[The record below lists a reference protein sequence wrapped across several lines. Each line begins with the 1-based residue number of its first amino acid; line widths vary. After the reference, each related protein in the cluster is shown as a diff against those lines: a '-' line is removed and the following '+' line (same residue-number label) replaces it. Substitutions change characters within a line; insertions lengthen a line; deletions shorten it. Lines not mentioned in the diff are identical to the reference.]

1 MISNQTKRE
10 VALGLKSLLQHKL
23 RSTLTLLGLVFGVAS
38 VVAMLAVGE
47 GASEEALAQIR
58 KLGSNNIILDARP
71 PLSTDGQENVRM
83 QIYGLTYEDERR
95 LAETIPDIRRIV
107 PVKILRKEAQLDA
120 RTLDLRILATTP
132 AWFDLVDRRII
143 AGRLL
148 DPTDEARR
156 NAVVVLTEHGARRLL
171 ATRSAIDQIIRI
183 DGIAFTVIGI
193 IGNETLGAGAAALDD
208 QEVDAYVPLS
218 LARSRF
224 GDVITR
230 RSSGTTLRERVELH
244 QLVIEA
250 ASIEAVPR
258 VATAVEFVLRRF
270 HPVVDYQI
278 NVPLALLR
286 QAEASKRTFNIVLGS
301 IAGISL
307 LVGGIGIM
315 NIMLATVTERTRE
328 IGIRRAI
335 GAQRSQIIRQ
345 FLIETVTLSGVGGL
359 IGLLLGVLI
368 PLAITQF
375 AGMPTRITLFS
386 LVLAFGI
393 SVALGIVF
401 GLYPARRASRLD
413 PIEALRHL

>member
-1 MISNQTKRE
+1 MISSQTKRE

-47 GASEEALAQIR
+47 GASAEALAQIR
-58 KLGSNNIILDARP
+58 KLGSNNIILDARLP
-71 PLSTDGQENVRM
+71 VSADDQENVRM

-95 LAETIPDIRRIV
+95 LSETIPDIRRIV

-132 AWFDLVDRRII
+132 AWFDLVDRQII
-143 AGRLL
+143 AGRVL

-171 ATRSAIDQIIRI
+171 ATRSAIDQTIRI

-193 IGNETLGAGAAALDD
+193 IGNETLGSGAAALAD

-224 GDVITR
+224 GDIVTR
-230 RSSGTTLRERVELH
+230 RVSGNTLRERVELH

-250 ASIEAVPR
+250 NSIDVVPR
-258 VATAVEFVLRRF
+258 VATAVEYLLKRF

-335 GAQRSQIIRQ
+335 GAKRSQIIRQ

-359 IGLLLGVLI
+359 IGLILGVII
-368 PLAITQF
+368 PILITQF

-393 SVALGIVF
+393 SVALGIIF

>member
-1 MISNQTKRE
+1 MISRQTKRE

-58 KLGSNNIILDARP
+58 KLGSNNIILVTRKPTGID
-71 PLSTDGQENVRM
+71 SNDNVRM
-83 QIYGLTYEDERR
+83 SIYGLTYEDQQRI
-95 LAETIPDIRRIV
+95 AETIPGIRRGV
-107 PVKILRKEAQLDA
+107 PVKILPKQGQLDA
-120 RTLDLRILATTP
+120 RKLDLRILGTTP
-132 AWFDLVDRRII
+132 DWFELVKRDLI

-148 DPTDEARR
+148 DVTDEARR
-156 NAVVVLTEHGARRLL
+156 NPVVVLTEHGARRLL
-171 ATRSAIDQIIRI
+171 ATHEAIGQPIRI
-183 DGIAFTVIGI
+183 DGIVFEVVGI
-193 IGNETLGAGAAALDD
+193 IGDETLAAEGAELAD
-208 QEVDAYVPLS
+208 QEVDAYVPMS
-218 LARSRF
+218 VARNRF
-224 GDVITR
+224 GDVIEQ
-230 RSSGTTLRERVELH
+230 RSSGATIREKIELH
-244 QLVIEA
+244 QLVLEA
-250 ASIEAVPR
+250 ESIEVVPR
-258 VATAVEFVLRRF
+258 VAAAVDYALKRF
-270 HPVVDYQI
+270 HPVKDYEV

-335 GAQRSQIIRQ
+335 GAQRRQIIRQ
-345 FLIETVTLSGVGGL
+345 FLIETVTLSSVGGL
-359 IGLLLGVLI
+359 VGLVLGVAI
-368 PLAITQF
+368 PVVITQF
-375 AGMPTRITLFS
+375 AGMPTKITFFS

-401 GLYPARRASRLD
+401 GIYPARRASRLD
-413 PIEALRHL
+413 PIEALRHV